1 MKTKILVVLAAI
13 ALVFAFAFTACS
25 NGSTGGGNQ
34 GDQTGTQGQLAFE
47 RITSGENAGTW
58 RVRKGTFKGG
68 ALVIPAYYND
78 STGRA
83 ARGIEDGDPVTE
95 IGASEDDEWSAAFRD
110 SGITSVEI
118 PDTVKLIGGYAFGW
132 NQDITSITIPASVTQ
147 IWFGS
152 FVHCDN
158 LKSITVAAGNPNY
171 SSEGGILYTN
181 IEDFYLTW
189 DWNANQDFVGYKYT
203 DNEEKTVLHSYPG
216 ASGSVTIKEG
226 VTEIPF
232 FAFAYNPNITSV
244 TIPNSV
250 TSIDHAFPG
259 CLNLTSVKIG
269 TDAAYIAENAFIEC
283 SSLKSITVDPGNQ
296 NFSGEGGILYSNIK
310 DIEWIYNA
318 DGPYQYQYT
327 YTDDNEKTV
336 LYFYPSASGS
346 VTIKDGVTCIA
357 SGAFAVNENI
367 TSVIIPST
375 VTEIGRGA
383 FMSSTNIKSI
393 TIPDTV
399 TKMGGEVFYNWTSS
413 QTINIEGH
421 ANQAA
426 ADTAWNYLMGN
437 GYMTNWRDGCNA
449 KINYNGS

>member
-110 SGITSVEI
+110 SGLTSVEI

-132 NQDITSITIPASVTQ
+132 NQDITSITIPASVTK
-147 IWFGS
+147 IWIGS

-171 SSEGGILYTN
+171 SNEGGILYTN
-181 IEDFYLTW
+181 IKEVFGR
-189 DWNANQDFVGYKYT
+189 NVNEQYT
-203 DNEEKTVLHSYPG
+203 DNNEKTVLHSYPS

-226 VTEIPF
+226 VTQINF
-232 FAFAYNPNITSV
+232 YAIAYNKNITSV
-244 TIPNSV
+244 TIPDSV
-250 TSIDHAFPG
+250 TFIDSNAFVE
-259 CLNLTSVKIG
+259 CYNLTNVTIG
-269 TDAAYIAENAFIEC
+269 IGAFIDASAFVEC
-283 SSLKSITVDPGNQ
+283 SSLTSITVDSGNP
-296 NFSGEGGILYSNIK
+296 NFSSEGGILYTNLWE
-310 DIEWIYNA
+310 DEYG
-318 DGPYQYQYT
+318 DT
-327 YTDDNEKTV
+327 HYTDSKEHTI
-336 LYFYPSASGS
+336 LHSWPSASGS
-346 VTIKDGVTCIA
+346 VTIKEGATCIGQ
-357 SGAFAVNENI
+357 GAFAVNLNI
-367 TSVIIPST
+367 TSVTIPLT
-375 VTEIGRGA
+375 VTKINAAA
-383 FMSSTNIKSI
+383 FIFCTNIKSI
-393 TIPDTV
+393 TIPSNV
-399 TKMGGEVFYNWTSS
+399 TSMGNQVFLDWTSS
-413 QTINIEGH
+413 QTINIEGY

-426 ADTAWNYLMGN
+426 ADAAWGAD
-437 GYMTNWRDGCNA
+437 WRAWCNA